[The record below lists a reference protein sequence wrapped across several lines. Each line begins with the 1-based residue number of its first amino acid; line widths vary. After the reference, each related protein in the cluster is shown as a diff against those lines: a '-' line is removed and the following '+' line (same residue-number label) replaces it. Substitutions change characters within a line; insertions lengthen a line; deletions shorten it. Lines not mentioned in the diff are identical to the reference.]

1 MIGVRASIACLGLL
15 ATYGLSVST
24 AEATEAPIPATN
36 AKAASPQPAI
46 VTEPPWRWDLR
57 ALVQID
63 WIVHRQSSL
72 NAIDTSSGLAL
83 NDDRFLLR
91 RARLRASGERE
102 YLGGWL
108 ELDANTVAG
117 PQVQPFEAGLITGWP
132 TGFAAQRQQ
141 VSQGSDLA
149 RATHVSPSH
158 SGTDGAVSLAA
169 GLLRIP
175 FGFDGQEP
183 LTRRPWL
190 ERGRFSTAL
199 FGQARDL
206 GVSLSAAYDVVRLEV
221 AINNGSPLG
230 TPQYA
235 AIDPERGK
243 DWTGRLGI
251 DWPIADQLRVEAGWS
266 WLTGKALSPGTAATK
281 DTVVWVDDNE
291 NGLVEVVE
299 LSPAPG
305 NPATPSSTF
314 HHYALGLDARATW
327 TTSNVGSLQ
336 LRAEVVRA
344 VNLDRT
350 VEPADPMRLGR
361 DVRELGL
368 ILGARYEL
376 WQLLSVGVRYDLY
389 DPDADATRR
398 EVATVVPSNRSY
410 RTLALSLGVRRWG
423 GRFLC
428 QYDFEKNALGR
439 DPSGRPTTLLDNRLT
454 ARAELTFP

>member
-1 MIGVRASIACLGLL
+1 MIREHAVIACLGL
-15 ATYGLSVST
+15 T
-24 AEATEAPIPATN
+24 ASFA
-36 AKAASPQPAI
+36 QPALAAGGA
-46 VTEPPWRWDLR
+46 VALPSTVNTDAEGAARSRPAESAWLWDLR
-57 ALVQID
+57 ALVQVD

-72 NAIDTSSGLAL
+72 NAVDTTNGAVL

-108 ELDANTVAG
+108 EFDANTVSG
-117 PQVQPFEAGLITGWP
+117 PQVQPFEAGVVAGWP
-132 TGFAAQRQQ
+132 SGFAAQRSQ
-141 VSQGSDLA
+141 VSRGNDLA
-149 RATHVSPSH
+149 SPSPIVSPASN
-158 SGTDGAVSLAA
+158 SPSAVSLAA

-175 FGFDGQEP
+175 FGFEGQEP

-190 ERGRFSTAL
+190 ERGRFSTAF

-206 GVSLSAAYDVVRLEV
+206 GANLSAAYDIVRLEV
-221 AINNGSPLG
+221 GINNGSPLG
-230 TPQYA
+230 TPTYA

-243 DWTGRLGI
+243 DWVGRLGI
-251 DWPIADQLRVEAGWS
+251 DWPLTDNLRFEAGWS
-266 WLTGKALSPGTAATK
+266 WLTGKSLSPGTAATK

-305 NPATPSSTF
+305 TPATPSSTF
-314 HHYALGLDARATW
+314 RHNALGLDARATW
-327 TTSNVGSLQ
+327 TIPNVGSLR

-350 VEPADPMRLGR
+350 VEPADPVRLGR

-368 ILGARYEL
+368 ILGASYEL
-376 WQLLSVGVRYDLY
+376 WQLLSLGVRYDVY
-389 DPDADATRR
+389 DPDADAARR
-398 EVATVVPSNRSY
+398 EVSVVVPADRTY
-410 RTLALSLGVRRWG
+410 RTWSVNLGVQRWG
-423 GRFLC
+423 ARFSA
-428 QYDFEKNALGR
+428 QYDFEHNALGR